1 MSIWVTAS
9 LVFTATA
16 FGTLSI
22 ALLWELF
29 RNWRRNRQVARRLK
43 PVIGGQAVED
53 DLDLV
58 RSFEDSDGLLTD
70 IRLPGIRVTEALLT
84 QARLDWRP
92 ETFLFVTFGIT
103 IAAGAAI
110 FVATGSLFFA
120 WLASMAAGFTPFQ
133 YARSRRSRRF
143 RDFEEQFPEA
153 IDLLTRAI
161 RAGHPL
167 TSGVQMVGA
176 EGPPGVADEFRQM
189 FEEHRFG
196 IPFEDALLGFV
207 DRLNT
212 VDVRI
217 FAIAILVQREVGGNL
232 AEILDNLAN
241 TIRSR
246 FYIRRQLRVYT
257 AQGRLSG
264 YVLAALPIVV
274 GLAMF
279 LLEPDY
285 LLLLF
290 STMVGWFLLATA
302 AILQV
307 LGYLWIRKIVN
318 IDI

>member
-1 MSIWVTAS
+1 MSIWVTAL

-22 ALLWELF
+22 ALLWELLS
-29 RNWRRNRQVARRLK
+29 NWRRNRQVAKRLK
-43 PVIGGQAVED
+43 PVIGGHAMDD

-58 RSFEDSDGLLTD
+58 RSFEDPDNRLADL
-70 IRLPGIRVTEALLT
+70 RLPGVRLTENLLA
-84 QARLDWRP
+84 QARLDWKP
-92 ETFLFVTFGIT
+92 EPFLFATFGMT
-103 IAAGAAI
+103 LAAGAA
-110 FVATGSLFFA
+110 VLVLTGSLVLA
-120 WLASMAAGFTPFQ
+120 WLAALAGGFAPFQ
-133 YARSRRSRRF
+133 YARSRRARRF

-176 EGPPGVADEFRQM
+176 EGPLAVADEFRQM

-232 AEILDNLAN
+232 AEILDNLAD
-241 TIRSR
+241 TIRGR

-257 AQGRLSG
+257 AQGRMSG

-274 GLAMF
+274 GVAMF
-279 LLEPDY
+279 LLEPEY
-285 LLLLF
+285 LMLLF
-290 STMVGWFLLATA
+290 STLVGWLLVATA
-302 AILQV
+302 AVLQIF
-307 LGYLWIRKIVN
+307 GYLWIRKIVN

>member
-1 MSIWVTAS
+1 MSLWVTAL
-9 LVFTATA
+9 LVFIGTA

-29 RNWRRNRQVARRLK
+29 RNWRRNRQVAKRLK
-43 PVIGGQAVED
+43 PVIGGQAIDD

-58 RSFEDSDGLLTD
+58 RSFEDPDNPLLD
-70 IRLPGIRVTEALLT
+70 KRLPGLRVTENLLA

-92 ETFLFVTFGIT
+92 ETYLFATFG
-103 IAAGAAI
+103 
-110 FVATGSLFFA
+110 VSL
-120 WLASMAAGFTPFQ
+120 AAGF
-133 YARSRRSRRF
+133 
-143 RDFEEQFPEA
+143 A
-153 IDLLTRAI
+153 ILVLTRAI

-167 TSGVQMVGA
+167 TSGIQMVGA
-176 EGPPGVADEFRQM
+176 EGPLGVADEFRQM

-207 DRLNT
+207 DRLNS

-241 TIRSR
+241 TIRER

-274 GLAMF
+274 GVAMF
-279 LLEPDY
+279 LLQPEY
-285 LLLLF
+285 LMLLF
-290 STMVGWFLLATA
+290 TTFVGWLLV
-302 AILQV
+302 AIAIVLQV
-307 LGYLWIRKIVN
+307 FGYLWIRKIVN

>member
-1 MSIWVTAS
+1 MSLWTTAL
-9 LVFTATA
+9 LVFIGTA

-29 RNWRRNRQVARRLK
+29 RNWRRNRQVAKRLK
-43 PVIGGQAVED
+43 PVIGGQAIDD

-58 RSFEDSDGLLTD
+58 RSFEDPDSLLSD
-70 IRLPGIRVTEALLT
+70 RRFPGVRVVDNLLT

-92 ETFLFVTFGIT
+92 ETFLFATFGVSL
-103 IAAGAAI
+103 AAGAA
-110 FVATGSLFFA
+110 VLVLTRSLFFA
-120 WLASMAAGFTPFQ
+120 SLAVMAGGFAPFQ
-133 YARSRRSRRF
+133 YARSRRTRRF

-167 TSGVQMVGA
+167 TSGVQMVGV
-176 EGPPGVADEFRQM
+176 EGPLGVADEFRQM

-207 DRLNT
+207 ERLNS

-241 TIRSR
+241 TIRAR

-264 YVLAALPIVV
+264 YVLAALPVVV
-274 GLAMF
+274 GVAMF
-279 LLEPDY
+279 LLQPDY
-285 LLLLF
+285 LMLLF
-290 STMVGWFLLATA
+290 TTFVGWLLV
-302 AILQV
+302 AIAMVLQV
-307 LGYLWIRKIVN
+307 FGYLWIRKIVN

>member
-1 MSIWVTAS
+1 MSLWVTAL
-9 LVFTATA
+9 LVFIGTA

-29 RNWRRNRQVARRLK
+29 RNWRRNRQVAKRLK
-43 PVIGGQAVED
+43 PVIGGQAIDD

-58 RSFEDSDGLLTD
+58 RSFEDPDNPLLD
-70 IRLPGIRVTEALLT
+70 KRLPGLRVTENLLA

-92 ETFLFVTFGIT
+92 ETYLFATFG
-103 IAAGAAI
+103 
-110 FVATGSLFFA
+110 VSL
-120 WLASMAAGFTPFQ
+120 AAGFAILVLTRSLPFASLAVIAGGIAPFQ
-133 YARSRRSRRF
+133 YARSRRTRRF

-167 TSGVQMVGA
+167 TSGIQMVGA
-176 EGPPGVADEFRQM
+176 EGPLGVADEFRQM

-207 DRLNT
+207 DRLNS

-241 TIRSR
+241 TIRER

-274 GLAMF
+274 GVAMF
-279 LLEPDY
+279 LLQPEY
-285 LLLLF
+285 LMLLF
-290 STMVGWFLLATA
+290 TTFVGWLLV
-302 AILQV
+302 AIAIVLQV
-307 LGYLWIRKIVN
+307 FGYLWIRKIVN